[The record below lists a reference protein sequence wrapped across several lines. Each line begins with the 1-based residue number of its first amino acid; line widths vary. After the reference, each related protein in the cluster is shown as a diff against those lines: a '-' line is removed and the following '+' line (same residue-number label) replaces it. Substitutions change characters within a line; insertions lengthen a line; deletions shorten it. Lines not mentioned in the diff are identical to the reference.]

1 METTTTTADTAA
13 EIGDAAGAVTDA
25 VGDAAAA
32 ILPDQI
38 WDNIVDFFYGS
49 VLGGFLGKVLLI
61 ALTIL
66 VMLVAVKI
74 TNRLFHRVTDHMK
87 SVNKSGATLAA
98 FLRYPILFLI
108 YFAAFAIIVSSIPPI
123 NAAMNKLLAAG
134 GVLAVVFGLAGQEAL
149 GSVAAGVMILAFRPF
164 VIGDV
169 VNVVSEGVTGTVE
182 EITLRHTVLRT
193 IENKRVIIPNSTMN
207 TSVVENADYGDKKV
221 CLTMD
226 VGITYES
233 DLDRA
238 LAILAD
244 EVARHPDYLDRR
256 TEEDKEK
263 GVPLVT
269 VRVNELADS
278 AVVLRALLW
287 GKDNG
292 TAFAMR
298 AELLRRIK
306 NRFDAEGIGLAYPH
320 LVVEMTGGS
329 Q

>member
-1 METTTTTADTAA
+1 METTTTTADAAA
-13 EIGDAAGAVTDA
+13 EVGDAAGVVTDA
-25 VGDAAAA
+25 VEDAAAA
-32 ILPDQI
+32 LLPDQM
-38 WDNIVDFFYGS
+38 WDKVVEFLNS
-49 VLGGFLGKVLLI
+49 TLGGFIGRVLLI
-61 ALTIL
+61 ALTII
-66 VMLVAVKI
+66 VMLIAVKI

-292 TAFAMR
+292 TTFAMR

>member
-1 METTTTTADTAA
+1 METGTNTVTDTGGALTDAA
-13 EIGDAAGAVTDA
+13 ENAI
-25 VGDAAAA
+25 AAA
-32 ILPDQI
+32 LPDS
-38 WDNIVDFFYGS
+38 WWSAIVKFFYYNTFG
-49 VLGGFLGKVLLI
+49 VILGKVLLI
-61 ALTIL
+61 AVTIL
-66 VMLVAVKI
+66 IMLIAVKI
-74 TNRLFHRVTDHMK
+74 TNRIFRKVTNHMK
-87 SVNKSGATLAA
+87 TVNKSGATLAT
-98 FLRYPILFLI
+98 FLRYPVLFLI

-320 LVVEMTGGS
+320 LVVEMTGGKR
-329 Q
+329 

>member
-1 METTTTTADTAA
+1 METGTNTVP
-13 EIGDAAGAVTDA
+13 DAAGALTDA
-25 VGDAAAA
+25 AENAIAAA
-32 ILPDQI
+32 LPDS
-38 WDNIVDFFYGS
+38 WWSAIVKFFYYNTFG
-49 VLGGFLGKVLLI
+49 VILGKVLLI
-61 ALTIL
+61 AVTIL
-66 VMLVAVKI
+66 LMLIAVKI
-74 TNRLFHRVTDHMK
+74 TNRIFRKVTNHMK
-87 SVNKSGATLAA
+87 TVNKSGATLAT
-98 FLRYPILFLI
+98 FLRYPVLFLI
-108 YFAAFAIIVSSIPPI
+108 YFAAFAIIVSSIPAL
-123 NAAMNKLLAAG
+123 NQAMNKLLAAG

-320 LVVEMTGGS
+320 LVVEMTGGKR
-329 Q
+329 

>member
-1 METTTTTADTAA
+1 METTTTTADAAA
-13 EIGDAAGAVTDA
+13 EVGDAAGVVTDA
-25 VGDAAAA
+25 VEDAAAA
-32 ILPDQI
+32 LLPDQM
-38 WDNIVDFFYGS
+38 WDKVVEFLNSTLGS
-49 VLGGFLGKVLLI
+49 FIGRVLLI
-61 ALTIL
+61 ALTII
-66 VMLVAVKI
+66 VMLIAVKI

-320 LVVEMTGGS
+320 LVVEMTGGKR
-329 Q
+329 

>member
-1 METTTTTADTAA
+1 METTTTTADAAA
-13 EIGDAAGAVTDA
+13 EVGDAAGVVTDA
-25 VGDAAAA
+25 VEDAAAA
-32 ILPDQI
+32 LLPDQM
-38 WDNIVDFFYGS
+38 WDKVVEFLNS
-49 VLGGFLGKVLLI
+49 TLGCFIGRVLLI
-61 ALTIL
+61 ALTII
-66 VMLVAVKI
+66 VMLIAVKI

-320 LVVEMTGGS
+320 LVVEMTGGKR
-329 Q
+329 

>member
-1 METTTTTADTAA
+1 METTTTTANAAA
-13 EIGDAAGAVTDA
+13 EVGDAAGVVTDA
-25 VGDAAAA
+25 VEDAAAA
-32 ILPDQI
+32 LLPDQM
-38 WDNIVDFFYGS
+38 WDKVVEFLNS
-49 VLGGFLGKVLLI
+49 TLGGFIGRVLLI
-61 ALTIL
+61 ALTII

-74 TNRLFHRVTDHMK
+74 TNRLFRRVTDHMK

-320 LVVEMTGGS
+320 LVVEMTGGKR
-329 Q
+329 

>member
-1 METTTTTADTAA
+1 MENGTNTVTDTGGALTDAA
-13 EIGDAAGAVTDA
+13 ENAI
-25 VGDAAAA
+25 AAA
-32 ILPDQI
+32 LPDS
-38 WDNIVDFFYGS
+38 WWSAIVKFFYYNTFG
-49 VLGGFLGKVLLI
+49 VILGKVLLI
-61 ALTIL
+61 AVTIL
-66 VMLVAVKI
+66 IMLIAVKI
-74 TNRLFHRVTDHMK
+74 TNRIFRKVPNHMK
-87 SVNKSGATLAA
+87 TVNKSGATLAT
-98 FLRYPILFLI
+98 FLRYPVLFLI
-108 YFAAFAIIVSSIPPI
+108 SFAAFAIIVSSIPPI

-320 LVVEMTGGS
+320 LVVEMTGGKR
-329 Q
+329 

>member
-1 METTTTTADTAA
+1 METTTTTANAAA
-13 EIGDAAGAVTDA
+13 EVGDAAGVVTDA
-25 VGDAAAA
+25 VEDAAAA
-32 ILPDQI
+32 LLPDQM
-38 WDNIVDFFYGS
+38 WDKVVEFLNS
-49 VLGGFLGKVLLI
+49 TLGGFIGRVLLI
-61 ALTIL
+61 ALTII

-320 LVVEMTGGS
+320 LVVEMTGGKR
-329 Q
+329 

>member
-1 METTTTTADTAA
+1 METTTTTADAAA
-13 EIGDAAGAVTDA
+13 EVGDAAGVVTDA
-25 VGDAAAA
+25 VEDAAAA
-32 ILPDQI
+32 LLPDQM
-38 WDNIVDFFYGS
+38 WDKVVEFLNS
-49 VLGGFLGKVLLI
+49 TLGGFIGRVLLI
-61 ALTIL
+61 ALTII
-66 VMLVAVKI
+66 VMLIAVKI

-149 GSVAAGVMILAFRPF
+149 GSVAAGVILAFRPF

-320 LVVEMTGGS
+320 LVVEMTGGKR
-329 Q
+329 

>member
-1 METTTTTADTAA
+1 M
-13 EIGDAAGAVTDA
+13 
-25 VGDAAAA
+25 
-32 ILPDQI
+32 
-38 WDNIVDFFYGS
+38 
-49 VLGGFLGKVLLI
+49 LI
-61 ALTIL
+61 AATIL
-66 VMLVAVKI
+66 VMLIAVKI

-320 LVVEMTGGS
+320 LVVEMTGGKR
-329 Q
+329 

>member
-1 METTTTTADTAA
+1 METTTTTADAAA
-13 EIGDAAGAVTDA
+13 EVGDAAGVVTDA
-25 VGDAAAA
+25 VEDAAAA
-32 ILPDQI
+32 LLPDQM
-38 WDNIVDFFYGS
+38 WDKVVEFLNS
-49 VLGGFLGKVLLI
+49 TLGGFIGRVLLI
-61 ALTIL
+61 ALTII

-320 LVVEMTGGS
+320 LVVEMTGGKR
-329 Q
+329 

>member
-1 METTTTTADTAA
+1 METTTTTADAAA
-13 EIGDAAGAVTDA
+13 EVGDAAGVVTDA
-25 VGDAAAA
+25 VEDAAAA
-32 ILPDQI
+32 LLPDQM
-38 WDNIVDFFYGS
+38 WDKVVEFLNS
-49 VLGGFLGKVLLI
+49 TLGGFIGRVLLI
-61 ALTIL
+61 ALTII
-66 VMLVAVKI
+66 VMLIAVKI

-244 EVARHPDYLDRR
+244 EVTRHPDYLDRR

-320 LVVEMTGGS
+320 LVVEMTGGKR
-329 Q
+329 

>member
-1 METTTTTADTAA
+1 METTTTTADAAA
-13 EIGDAAGAVTDA
+13 EVGDAAGVVTDA
-25 VGDAAAA
+25 VEDAAAA
-32 ILPDQI
+32 LLPDQM
-38 WDNIVDFFYGS
+38 WDKVVEFLNS
-49 VLGGFLGKVLLI
+49 TLGGFIGRVLLI

-66 VMLVAVKI
+66 VMLIAVKI

-320 LVVEMTGGS
+320 LVVEMTGGKR
-329 Q
+329 

>member
-1 METTTTTADTAA
+1 METTTTTANAAA
-13 EIGDAAGAVTDA
+13 EVGDAAGVVTDA
-25 VGDAAAA
+25 VEDAAAA
-32 ILPDQI
+32 LLPDQM
-38 WDNIVDFFYGS
+38 WDKVVEFLNS
-49 VLGGFLGKVLLI
+49 TLGGFIGRVLLI
-61 ALTIL
+61 ALTII
-66 VMLVAVKI
+66 VMLIAVKI

-320 LVVEMTGGS
+320 LVVEMTGGKR
-329 Q
+329 

>member
-1 METTTTTADTAA
+1 METTTTTANAAA
-13 EIGDAAGAVTDA
+13 EVGDAAGVVTDA
-25 VGDAAAA
+25 VEDAAAA
-32 ILPDQI
+32 LLPDQM
-38 WDNIVDFFYGS
+38 WDKVVEFLNS
-49 VLGGFLGKVLLI
+49 TLGGFIGRVLLI
-61 ALTIL
+61 ALTII

-74 TNRLFHRVTDHMK
+74 TNRLFRRVTDHMK

-182 EITLRHTVLRT
+182 KITLRHAVLRT

-320 LVVEMTGGS
+320 LVVEMTGGKR
-329 Q
+329 

>member
-1 METTTTTADTAA
+1 METTTTTADAAA
-13 EIGDAAGAVTDA
+13 EVGDAAGVVTDA
-25 VGDAAAA
+25 VEDAAAA
-32 ILPDQI
+32 LLPDQM
-38 WDNIVDFFYGS
+38 WDKVVEFLNS
-49 VLGGFLGKVLLI
+49 TLGGFIGRVLLI
-61 ALTIL
+61 ALTVI
-66 VMLVAVKI
+66 VMLIAVKI

-320 LVVEMTGGS
+320 LVVEMTGGKR
-329 Q
+329 